1 MAKIQKRAKIMNKDI
16 DDKLELLK
24 SYIHILNNSDDDYEL
39 AKTYF
44 IILHNFLI
52 IERGFFD
59 DVVAS
64 GKQINK
70 FLNLKKLNNASEVY
84 NKFLEL
90 YDINHKV
97 RNNVETFDNIES
109 VRQYLSKRQEV
120 LNRITENK

>member
-1 MAKIQKRAKIMNKDI
+1 MNKDI

-44 IILHNFLI
+44 IIQ
-52 IERGFFD
+52 
-59 DVVAS
+59 
-64 GKQINK
+64 QINK

>member
-1 MAKIQKRAKIMNKDI
+1 MNKDI

>member
-1 MAKIQKRAKIMNKDI
+1 M
-16 DDKLELLK
+16 
-24 SYIHILNNSDDDYEL
+24 L
-39 AKTYF
+39 AKY
-44 IILHNFLI
+44 I
-52 IERGFFD
+52 
-59 DVVAS
+59 
-64 GKQINK
+64 
-70 FLNLKKLNNASEVY
+70 